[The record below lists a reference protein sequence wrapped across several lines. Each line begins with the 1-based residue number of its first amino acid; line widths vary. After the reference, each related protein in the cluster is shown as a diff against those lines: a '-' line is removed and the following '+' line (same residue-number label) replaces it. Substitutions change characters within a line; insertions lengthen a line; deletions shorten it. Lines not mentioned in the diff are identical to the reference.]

1 MEESG
6 TEHNSRKQLEAMAE
20 ATGVARNSFLCQDP
34 RGETWMTSVPCRW
47 WEAQKLESHCQNTR
61 MRTLTLG
68 AGTLLPSRDD
78 GVDGHGGHSFG
89 PRTMLAREPEHDVA
103 LMQ

>member
-1 MEESG
+1 
-6 TEHNSRKQLEAMAE
+6 
-20 ATGVARNSFLCQDP
+20 
-34 RGETWMTSVPCRW
+34 
-47 WEAQKLESHCQNTR
+47 